1 MPFLDLSTNVD
12 HYNSEE
18 AWNFTHWAWGDI
30 DVLAGDIVGLV
41 SARDLREFDAL
52 SFNNGFFYL
61 QGQITILANRPEINS
76 AWRVQPSPSS

>member
-1 MPFLDLSTNVD
+1 
-12 HYNSEE
+12 
-18 AWNFTHWAWGDI
+18 
-30 DVLAGDIVGLV
+30 VLAGDIVGLV